1 MRSRLAD
8 EKATPVIIGGF
19 AFFALF
25 YYSYVY
31 FYDFQEGISAAPAAV
46 KAIKDV
52 AYIAFASVLGAT
64 ALRTRTLPSNIKT
77 SLAFAPLALALVAT
91 SFVHAPQTGLAA
103 QLWENVKNVVIFIP
117 LFSLPFYLSSHTRDE
132 ITLTLFRIIL
142 LAAMVQ
148 CAFVLLF
155 HGSGGRLWL
164 DGIYAGL
171 IGNPNS
177 FALLLNFAAA
187 IVLSRLGRMNASWL
201 VAAFVALAVITH
213 VMLGTTSGS
222 QIAIFVGI
230 LALSLLFRPRD
241 WKRLGLAVA
250 ICASVV
256 GLNSANLQSAAF
268 TVKGAGSAIT
278 GMNDPSSEPGG
289 ASEADTSLSVT
300 NRLKDITDALSVLQG
315 DTMTATFGSF
325 ENTSFRAMD
334 GQFWVFLYNS
344 GLLGLLTFA
353 GGAVFVYV
361 RSLGPAWKTQDDDA
375 LALHLIVVAFG
386 VTFIASRVL
395 MYFPFNFLFFLM
407 AGLAVAK
414 SMRGNQ

>member
-1 MRSRLAD
+1 MSTRTANERAM
-8 EKATPVIIGGF
+8 PVIIGGF

-31 FYDFQEGISAAPAAV
+31 FYDFEEGISAAPSAV

-52 AYIAFASVLGAT
+52 AYIAFAGVLAIL
-64 ALRTRTLPSNIKT
+64 ALRSRVLPSNIKT

-91 SFVHAPQTGLAA
+91 SFVHATQTGLAA

-117 LFSLPFYLSSHTRDE
+117 LFSLPFYLSASTRDE
-132 ITLTLFRIIL
+132 VTLTLFRIIL

-148 CAFVLLF
+148 CVFVLLF

-164 DGIYAGL
+164 DGIYAGM

-187 IVLSRLGRMNASWL
+187 IILSRLGRLNAPWL
-201 VAAFVALAVITH
+201 VVAFVALAVITH

-230 LALSLLFRPRD
+230 LALSFLFRARD
-241 WKRLGLAVA
+241 WRRLGLAVA

-256 GLNSANLQSAAF
+256 GLNSANFQSATF

-278 GMNDPSSEPGG
+278 GMNDPSSEP
-289 ASEADTSLSVT
+289 AADTSLSVT
-300 NRLKDITDALSVLQG
+300 NRLKDITDALSVLQS

-325 ENTSFRAMD
+325 ENTSFRPMD

-344 GLLGLLTFA
+344 GLLGLLTFSF
-353 GGAVFVYV
+353 GAAFVYV

-375 LALHLIVVAFG
+375 LALHLIIVAFG